1 MTPNLAFARLQHKQV
16 QGNSLVDLTQPTV
29 NHTSEA
35 MEVVISDDEPE
46 IIEHLEQ
53 EGVDSWIEQPP
64 PQVQQLQHPHPHEL
78 SLQDRLRNLA
88 GNISISNSFNL
99 LNEKLNFMT
108 LDGYLMSTE

>member
-64 PQVQQLQHPHPHEL
+64 PQVQQQLQHPHEL

-88 GNISISNSFNL
+88 GMYGLKFSSES
-99 LNEKLNFMT
+99 
-108 LDGYLMSTE
+108 

>member
-64 PQVQQLQHPHPHEL
+64 PQVQQQQLQHPHEL

-88 GNISISNSFNL
+88 GMYTVKKFSIRY
-99 LNEKLNFMT
+99 
-108 LDGYLMSTE
+108 GMS